1 MIEILQTSTAV
12 LLTVTALFSLLVGS
26 FLNVV
31 IHRLPVMME
40 RQWRHEATE
49 FLNAEGHAL
58 PASGGSTPY
67 NLWAPRSACP
77 DCGHQITA
85 LENIPLLSYLFLRG
99 RCSECGA
106 HIPLRYPLVE
116 AVTALLSVAVVW
128 HFGFSWQAAG
138 GLLFTWALIALA
150 VIDLRTTLLPDSI
163 TLPLLWLGLVL
174 NLGALY
180 TDTASSLIG
189 AVAGYM
195 SLWLVYHAF
204 RLLTGKEGM
213 GFGDFKLFALIGAWL
228 GWQLLPLVILLS
240 SLVGAIVGISLILF
254 QGRDRAQ
261 PIPFGPYL
269 AAAGFIALLW
279 GNDIMALYLG

>member
-1 MIEILQTSTAV
+1 MIELLQTSTAV

-40 RQWRHEATE
+40 RQWRQEATE

-58 PASGGSTPY
+58 PTNGDSAPY
-67 NLWAPRSACP
+67 SLWAPRSACP
-77 DCGHQITA
+77 QCGHQITA
-85 LENIPLLSYLFLRG
+85 LENIPILSYLFLRG
-99 RCSECGA
+99 RCSGCGTS
-106 HIPLRYPLVE
+106 IPLRYPVVE

-128 HFGFSWQAAG
+128 HFGFSWQSAG

-174 NLGALY
+174 NLVGIY

-279 GNDIMALYLG
+279 GKDIMALYLG

>member
-58 PASGGSTPY
+58 SGSGDRTPY

-138 GLLFTWALIALA
+138 SLVFTWALIALA

-195 SLWLVYHAF
+195 SLWLVYQAF

-254 QGRDRAQ
+254 QGRDKAQ